1 MKWTPQMEAKL
12 KELCFANKSNA
23 ELAKTFNCDAK
34 DIHAARSRLGI
45 TIPKIKAA
53 KASKSQYHTSAATAP
68 ASKNSDTWSPVKKA
82 FDALEKA
89 LMDAGQ
95 EDQINVQNF
104 RHAAVSVSTTKSL
117 LLAALAE

>member
-45 TIPKIKAA
+45 TIPKVKAQA
-53 KASKSQYHTSAATAP
+53 KQP
-68 ASKNSDTWSPVKKA
+68 ANKPPKDPWSPVKKA

-104 RHAAVSVSTTKSL
+104 RHAAVAASTTKSL